1 MRCLFAILFFKSQ
14 TRLMDLESMGKPRY
28 ADFYET
34 EKIMRIWY

>member
-1 MRCLFAILFFKSQ
+1 MPIRDPNSSSFN
-14 TRLMDLESMGKPRY
+14 RGPMDLESTGKPRY